1 MLWLTIHTPSL
12 YSLLFHHRKM
22 FYMLFILIYWY
33 TIIHTIILQQHFHI
47 FCYMVFKKLNK
58 HPIFT
63 HLTHGQLL
71 YKLLNFKHWHIFEN
85 IQWLPKISQKFLI
98 ITQINIIHS
107 WKKRRRGSY
116 KRKVWLCKEL
126 VFKFFS
132 RVYLKSICSQSF
144 QLTTLNAFKQ
154 LEWNENCCTL
164 VRFLP
169 DPLSRSSSLRICC

>member
-1 MLWLTIHTPSL
+1 MVHYHSYNYFATTFSH
-12 YSLLFHHRKM
+12 FVM
-22 FYMLFILIYWY
+22 FFN
-33 TIIHTIILQQHFHI
+33 
-47 FCYMVFKKLNK
+47 KSNK

-169 DPLSRSSSLRICC
+169 DPLSRSSSLRICCCKIIVPLMV